1 TLVVLRLVGAI
12 LMLAGLGLGLIL
24 GIMDKPFLIPHG
36 LVLAI
41 LGLFYLWGYVA
52 VTDPDTDTGYRTALA
67 VGFCGAITLLVAFCW
82 WVVNQLFYTLGWR
95 EMKLE
100 FLVPQGMLL
109 MGLGLLYV
117 GVAVGLCSDNR
128 YIILTRRELASFFFS
143 PMAYIVLVGTTVVG
157 WIQYDDL
164 VAALMEARFTVI
176 EPIILHFAWGLFPV
190 IAVIFIVPVLTMR
203 LLSEE
208 KRSGTLEVLL
218 TAPVDEFAV
227 VMSKFFAALIT
238 FVVLC
243 LPWGVFL
250 IGLRVVGGKP
260 FDYQAMLSFF
270 IALVVSGSGF
280 IAMGL
285 FFSSLTRNQIA
296 SAVLTFAGMVL
307 YTLFHMLKN

>member
-1 TLVVLRLVGAI
+1 
-12 LMLAGLGLGLIL
+12 
-24 GIMDKPFLIPHG
+24 
-36 LVLAI
+36 
-41 LGLFYLWGYVA
+41 
-52 VTDPDTDTGYRTALA
+52 
-67 VGFCGAITLLVAFCW
+67 
-82 WVVNQLFYTLGWR
+82 
-95 EMKLE
+95 
-100 FLVPQGMLL
+100 
-109 MGLGLLYV
+109 
-117 GVAVGLCSDNR
+117 
-128 YIILTRRELASFFFS
+128 
-143 PMAYIVLVGTTVVG
+143 
-157 WIQYDDL
+157 
-164 VAALMEARFTVI
+164 
-176 EPIILHFAWGLFPV
+176 

-307 YTLFHMLKN
+307 YTLFHMLKNSTENNILAKVFEHVSYVDMWRDAATGYLTLR